1 MKKLSTLL
9 ILLILLVGGAWLLLR
24 YSPETLQHLPIPGL
38 QKEKVAHTKPSTS
51 NEYQIW
57 RDSLEYTDQLIRDE
71 VDPKRIGMLK
81 ERQTYF
87 WKRLQSVR
95 NHMQSSQ
102 TAIDPL
108 REKPKS
114 DQDLVR
120 FLTKV
125 LTITAIAL
133 FFLIAILYLFLHR
146 RKAALTRKLE
156 TLQQDTRF
164 SGARAGNLNEA
175 PPTPRAPRTA
185 PLAGH
190 RPAPNSLPPTVDLDL
205 SALQFE
211 EQDLHKQSNHSN
223 TQSLPTSGL
232 RPTAKQRVTM
242 ALQGLAEA
250 LGTLRSDPTE
260 QKPAGQKGHHAG
272 KAPSPNVF
280 RPTQANTLFTPTRFE
295 QEKDDSTEV
304 VKLYRRGF
312 TPSEIARRLRV
323 PQDKV
328 EMIIR
333 LHRD

>member
-1 MKKLSTLL
+1 MKKLTALL
-9 ILLILLVGGAWLLLR
+9 FLLILLVGGAWLLLR
-24 YSPETLQHLPIPGL
+24 FSPETLQHLPIPGL
-38 QKEKVAHTKPSTS
+38 QKGKPEATKPSS
-51 NEYQIW
+51 GIEYQLW
-57 RDSLEYTDQLIRDE
+57 RDSLEYTDQQIRDE

-95 NHMQSSQ
+95 NNLQSSQ
-102 TAIDPL
+102 AAIDPL

-114 DQDLVR
+114 DQDLIR

-133 FFLIAILYLFLHR
+133 LFLIFILYVFLHR
-146 RKAALTRKLE
+146 RKAALTRKLD

-164 SGARAGNLNEA
+164 SGARAGNINEA
-175 PPTPRAPRTA
+175 PPSPRAPRAA
-185 PLAGH
+185 PLSGK
-190 RPAPNSLPPTVDLDL
+190 RPSPNTLPPTVDLDL
-205 SALQFE
+205 SSLQFE
-211 EQDLHKQSNHSN
+211 EQNTQANHPH
-223 TQSLPTSGL
+223 TQSLPTHGL

-272 KAPSPNVF
+272 KTPSPNVF

-295 QEKDDSTEV
+295 QEKDDSNEV

-312 TPSEIARRLRV
+312 TPSEIARRLRI